1 MGDVQLH
8 FEYFDHPVTVGVTSL
23 RAGAFVVY

>member
-8 FEYFDHPVTVGVTSL
+8 FEYSDHPVIVSVTSL
-23 RAGAFVVY
+23 RAGAFGVY